1 MEELNIIDYII
12 LGIMLISVLVAYT
25 RGVITEVLSLL
36 VWIGAIIGATLYFE
50 DVAKMLPNI
59 LYDSPA
65 SNLADATDPN
75 NRNDVILTSILSFLI
90 TFFGLLFIL
99 GLVNLVISLFIRHFK
114 INFIDRLLGAAFG
127 VLRGILIVAFIS
139 MFIITS
145 PLSDH
150 PYWQEARLSPTV
162 TEWANSLSTIIPED
176 FLSKINS
183 RSLLEDIEK
192 VRTSTEHTRGLLDQD
207 GTSAP
212 ADSTL
217 NQRLMEQNDQ

>member
-99 GLVNLVISLFIRHFK
+99 GLVNLVISL
-114 INFIDRLLGAAFG
+114 
-127 VLRGILIVAFIS
+127 
-139 MFIITS
+139 
-145 PLSDH
+145 
-150 PYWQEARLSPTV
+150 
-162 TEWANSLSTIIPED
+162 
-176 FLSKINS
+176 
-183 RSLLEDIEK
+183 
-192 VRTSTEHTRGLLDQD
+192 
-207 GTSAP
+207 
-212 ADSTL
+212 
-217 NQRLMEQNDQ
+217 